1 MYRNALTCWQS
12 DQRGMFRHKKR
23 STNGDDKSRPSR
35 AGTSGDVD
43 SRTGVLPDGSCLAGA
58 KAAAFAGAT
67 VDCHWE
73 ASPPRFDGTLEAF
86 AAAHATE
93 AALVAQLRNIVK
105 KCSCG
110 KVCGFSLTE
119 CNACGKPLPAE
130 TSHSPNVFS
139 GFIYGIASAPFPLH
153 ISIRRQSAQL
163 LVFDDLLA
171 LTPCHLNAVPTSA
184 YIPDWRF
191 LLRRPR
197 EGLLLVRTLEEAAWA
212 CACEEFLA
220 SPSFRHKFL
229 RGAARTEW
237 TSAHSEALRPHMVV
251 GANFPPSQFQL
262 HLQCFLMPWLP
273 FQYRMYL
280 DGQHMTKG
288 RFFPLSYI
296 KALLSLDEPYEVQM
310 ETPVEEIIAHF
321 ATRGVDYDE
330 MHAAC
335 YLAVDASH
343 RALAN
348 WSAADFE
355 CTLQGGSV
363 VGSDRTKAEVIAAD
377 KLVLQSYGRPYS
389 QQGKPAGTFYK
400 HARSEATPTWA

>member
-1 MYRNALTCWQS
+1 
-12 DQRGMFRHKKR
+12 MFRHKKR
-23 STNGDDKSRPSR
+23 STNGGDKSRPSR

-184 YIPDWRF
+184 YSARAVAPAWQVGC
-191 LLRRPR
+191 
-197 EGLLLVRTLEEAAWA
+197 GLAHMHALGVTHRDVKPENVIFVDRQRQTVRLVDFGFATNHKVG
-212 CACEEFLA
+212 
-220 SPSFRHKFL
+220 PHRH
-229 RGAARTEW
+229 TPW
-237 TSAHSEALRPHMVV
+237 D
-251 GANFPPSQFQL
+251 PPS
-262 HLQCFLMPWLP
+262 HTPW
-273 FQYRMYL
+273 
-280 DGQHMTKG
+280 D
-288 RFFPLSYI
+288 
-296 KALLSLDEPYEVQM
+296 
-310 ETPVEEIIAHF
+310 TP
-321 ATRGVDYDE
+321 
-330 MHAAC
+330 
-335 YLAVDASH
+335 
-343 RALAN
+343 
-348 WSAADFE
+348 
-355 CTLQGGSV
+355 
-363 VGSDRTKAEVIAAD
+363 
-377 KLVLQSYGRPYS
+377 
-389 QQGKPAGTFYK
+389 
-400 HARSEATPTWA
+400 